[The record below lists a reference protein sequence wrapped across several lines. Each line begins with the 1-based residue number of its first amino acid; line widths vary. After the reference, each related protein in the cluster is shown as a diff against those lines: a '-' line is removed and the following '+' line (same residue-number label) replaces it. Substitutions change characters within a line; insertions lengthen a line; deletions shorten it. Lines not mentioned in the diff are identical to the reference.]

1 MRHLF
6 LARPRSQRLLVAA
19 GLLAIGVIWLDA
31 AGSRVAAA
39 WSEAS
44 GTRAE
49 RGMQSEWLA
58 RAAAIEAESAKAK
71 EGLGSGKGYDA
82 ARLVAEAADLLAQA
96 GLTANTDPPRTQRSG
111 PFALHS
117 VQLTLRR
124 TDLPSLLRLYALV
137 KPRAP
142 YLAVGA
148 VQIQAD
154 RSGNGAV
161 SARIQLTAVELAR

>member
-6 LARPRSQRLLVAA
+6 LARPRAQRILIAA
-19 GLLAIGVIWLDA
+19 AALALGLIWLDA
-31 AGSRVAAA
+31 AATRAAA
-39 WSEAS
+39 GWASAAEA
-44 GTRAE
+44 RAE
-49 RGMQSEWLA
+49 RDLQSEWLA
-58 RAAAIEAESAKAK
+58 RAATIEAEAAKAK
-71 EGLGSGKGYDA
+71 EGLGEGKGYDA
-82 ARLVAEAADLLAQA
+82 AGLVAASAELLAQA

-124 TDLPSLLRLYALV
+124 PDLPSLLRLYALV
-137 KPRAP
+137 RPRAP
-142 YLAVGA
+142 YLAIGA

-161 SARIQLTAVELAR
+161 SARLQLTAVEMAR

>member
-6 LARPRSQRLLVAA
+6 LARPRTQRLLIAA
-19 GLLAIGVIWLDA
+19 GALALGLVWLDA
-31 AGSRVAAA
+31 AASRASMGWAAA
-39 WSEAS
+39 
-44 GTRAE
+44 AE
-49 RGMQSEWLA
+49 VRGERDLQAEWLA
-58 RAAAIEAESAKAK
+58 RSATIEADAAKAR
-71 EGLGSGKGYDA
+71 EGLGEGKGYDA
-82 ARLVAEAADLLAQA
+82 ARLVAEAAELLSQA

-137 KPRAP
+137 RPRAP
-142 YLAVGA
+142 YLAIGA

-161 SARIQLTAVELAR
+161 SARLQLTAVEMAR

>member
-6 LARPRSQRLLVAA
+6 LARPRSQRLLIAA
-19 GLLAIGVIWLDA
+19 ALLALGLVWLDA
-31 AGSRVAAA
+31 AGGRVSAA
-39 WSEAS
+39 WSDASEARS
-44 GTRAE
+44 LRE
-49 RGMQSEWLA
+49 SQSEWLA
-58 RAAAIEAESAKAK
+58 RAAGIESASAKAR
-71 EGLGSGKGYDA
+71 EGLGPGKGYDA

-96 GLTANTDPPRTQRSG
+96 GLTANTDPPKTQRSG
-111 PFALHS
+111 PFALHT

-124 TDLPSLLRLYALV
+124 TDLPSLLRLYALA

>member
-6 LARPRSQRLLVAA
+6 LARPRSQRLLIAA
-19 GLLAIGVIWLDA
+19 AALAVGLVWLDA
-31 AGSRVAAA
+31 AASRASAAWAAA
-39 WSEAS
+39 AEAR
-44 GTRAE
+44 GE
-49 RGMQSEWLA
+49 RDLQSEWMA
-58 RAAAIEAESAKAK
+58 RAAAIESESAKAK
-71 EGLGSGKGYDA
+71 EGLGEGKGYDA
-82 ARLVAEAADLLAQA
+82 ARLVAEAAELLSAS
-96 GLTANTDPPRTQRSG
+96 GLTANTDPPKTQRSG

-142 YLAVGA
+142 YLAIGA

-154 RSGNGAV
+154 RAGNGAV
-161 SARIQLTAVELAR
+161 SARLQLTAVELAR

>member
-6 LARPRSQRLLVAA
+6 LARTRSQRLLIAA
-19 GLLAIGVIWLDA
+19 AALALGLVWLDA
-31 AGSRVAAA
+31 AASRVSRGWAAA
-39 WSEAS
+39 
-44 GTRAE
+44 AE
-49 RGMQSEWLA
+49 GRGERDLQAEWLA
-58 RAAAIEAESAKAK
+58 RAATIEADAAKAK
-71 EGLGSGKGYDA
+71 EGLGEGKGYDA
-82 ARLVAEAADLLAQA
+82 ARLVAEAAELLSQA
-96 GLTANTDPPRTQRSG
+96 GLTANTDPPKTQRSG
-111 PFALHS
+111 PFAVHS

-142 YLAVGA
+142 YLAIGA

-161 SARIQLTAVELAR
+161 SARLQLTAVELAR